1 MGRSS
6 DWAIEIAEQQ
16 YEERRAEWIRREL
29 NSDDADEFTERWDEL
44 AQEYDAHYDGYEEY
58 IEEEY
63 RWLHEQ
69 EYSGPYAS
77 FHNTIQEIEKILS
90 SHIDPIVAD
99 TMHKMAHVHAVTA
112 LETYLG
118 DTLKQLMIGQEQYFL
133 NAAQNIKDINER
145 RLKPYEVL
153 ANKDFVEQMVFKHIS
168 DHLYHDPVKAM
179 RLYKDCLDFKCTHS
193 LGTII
198 KAATLRHDIVHR
210 NGKDK
215 DGSNVIPNF
224 TEVKS
229 AISEIKDFVHYL
241 DKALALYRPQ

>member
-29 NSDDADEFTERWDEL
+29 NNDDADELTERWDEL
-44 AQEYDAHYDGYEEY
+44 AQEYDTRYDGYEEY

-69 EYSGPYAS
+69 KYSFPYAA
-77 FHNTIQEIEKILS
+77 FCTTVKEIEKILS
-90 SHIDPIVAD
+90 SHIDPAVTD
-99 TMHKMAHVHAVTA
+99 TMYKMAHVHAVTA

-118 DTLKQLMIGQEQYFL
+118 DTLMLLVMGKKQYVL
-133 NAAQNIKDINER
+133 NAAQNIEKIKNKKLEPYKILSNKDI
-145 RLKPYEVL
+145 
-153 ANKDFVEQMVFKHIS
+153 VEQMVFKHLS

-179 RLYKDCLDFKCTHS
+179 RLYKDCLDFQCTHP

-198 KAATLRHDIVHR
+198 KVATLRHDIVHR

-229 AISEIKDFVHYL
+229 AISEIRDFVHYL